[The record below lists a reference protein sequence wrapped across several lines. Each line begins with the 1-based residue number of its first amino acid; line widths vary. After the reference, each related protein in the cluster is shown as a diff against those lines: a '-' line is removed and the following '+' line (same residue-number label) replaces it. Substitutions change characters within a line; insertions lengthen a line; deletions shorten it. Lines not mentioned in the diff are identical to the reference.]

1 MLSLYLYVMEL
12 NFKNI
17 LLESIIDELETL
29 TRMDKAVLKFIHQS
43 MNKKIFNHTVGK
55 SSYEM
60 EASDALRVNDLIDT
74 FGLKD
79 YDYVFKMWN
88 FYKKFGDVLFDE
100 EAFDDFTYSKED
112 YDEAT
117 KVIVAK
123 YYLDNIVG
131 REIYP
136 GWTVEFMESEPIS
149 MVEEDLMNMF
159 VPNNDGEHIFLPIL
173 NFSGKPLRGDL
184 MTHNED
190 TLGIYFRD
198 ELKITKYTDMISGF
212 EIPNP
217 IRELLN
223 DLSDESLEKY
233 FDFIIEQVQ
242 DEIEEWDEDI
252 RHYHEKIKP
261 EREG

>member
-1 MLSLYLYVMEL
+1 MHVPIQSAAAIEG
-12 NFKNI
+12 I
-17 LLESIIDELETL
+17 DIDLLRKYEEGRRDSGLTARLHLRDKWEAGPDEDGVLET
-29 TRMDKAVLKFIHQS
+29 
-43 MNKKIFNHTVGK
+43 
-55 SSYEM
+55 E
-60 EASDALRVNDLIDT
+60 
-74 FGLKD
+74 
-79 YDYVFKMWN
+79 
-88 FYKKFGDVLFDE
+88 
-100 EAFDDFTYSKED
+100 ED

-149 MVEEDLMNMF
+149 MVEEDLMTMF

>member
-1 MLSLYLYVMEL
+1 MEL

-29 TRMDKAVLKFIHQS
+29 TKVDKAVLKFIHNNMSKEKFQ
-43 MNKKIFNHTVGK
+43 HTVGK
-55 SSYEM
+55 TSYEM
-60 EASDALRVNDLIDT
+60 DASDALRVNDLIDT
-74 FGLKD
+74 FALKD

-88 FYKKFGDVLFDE
+88 FYKKFGNILFDDK
-100 EAFDDFTYSKED
+100 AFDDFSYNKED

-123 YYLDNIVG
+123 YYLNNIVG

-136 GWTVEFMESEPIS
+136 GWTVEFMENDAIS
-149 MVEEDLMNMF
+149 MVEEDLMTMF
-159 VPNNDGEHIFLPIL
+159 VPNDYGEHIFIPFLY
-173 NFSGKPLRGDL
+173 FKDKPLRGDL
-184 MTHNED
+184 MTNNEE
-190 TLGIYFRD
+190 TLGVYFRD
-198 ELKITKYTDMISGF
+198 ELKITKYLDVISGF

-233 FDFIIEQVQ
+233 FDFIIEQVR

-252 RHYHEKIKP
+252 RYYHEKIKP

>member
-1 MLSLYLYVMEL
+1 MLSLYLYVMGL

-43 MNKKIFNHTVGK
+43 MNQKTYNHKVGK
-55 SSYEM
+55 SNYEM
-60 EASDALRVNDLIDT
+60 DASDALRINDLINT

-88 FYKKFGDVLFDE
+88 FYKKFGNVLFDDE
-100 EAFDDFTYSKED
+100 IFDDFSYSKED
-112 YDEAT
+112 YDEVT
-117 KVIVAK
+117 EVIIAK

-136 GWTVEFMESEPIS
+136 GWTVSFMENDPIT
-149 MVEEDLMNMF
+149 MVEEDLLTMF
-159 VPNNDGEHIFLPIL
+159 VTNSEFEHIFLPIIDFKSDWL
-173 NFSGKPLRGDL
+173 KGDL
-184 MTHNED
+184 LTNDENG
-190 TLGIYFRD
+190 LRVYFS
-198 ELKITKYTDMISGF
+198 EEIKVTKYADVIDNI

-217 IRELLN
+217 IKRLN
-223 DLSDESLEKY
+223 NLSDESLEKY
-233 FDFIIEQVQ
+233 FDFIIEQLQ

-252 RHYHEKIKP
+252 RHYYENIKP
-261 EREG
+261 ERED

>member
-1 MLSLYLYVMEL
+1 MEL

-17 LLESIIDELETL
+17 LLESIIDELPNL
-29 TRMDKAVLKFIHQS
+29 TKMDKTVLQYIHKS
-43 MNKKIFNHTVGK
+43 MDKKTFNHTVGK

-60 EASDALRVNDLIDT
+60 DASDALRVNDLIDT

-100 EAFDDFTYSKED
+100 EAFDDFSYSKED

-123 YYLDNIVG
+123 YYLENIVG

-136 GWTVEFMESEPIS
+136 GWTVEFMENDPIS
-149 MVEEDLMNMF
+149 MVEEDLMTMF
-159 VPNNDGEHIFLPIL
+159 VPNNDGEHIFIPIL
-173 NFSGKPLRGDL
+173 DFNDKPLRGDL
-184 MTHNED
+184 MTHNEE
-190 TLGIYFRD
+190 TLGDYFSK
-198 ELKITKYTDMISGF
+198 ELKITKYRDVISGF

-233 FDFIIEQVQ
+233 FDFIIEQVR
-242 DEIEEWDEDI
+242 DEIEEGDEDI
-252 RHYHEKIKP
+252 RYYHEKIKP
-261 EREG
+261 DREG

>member
-43 MNKKIFNHTVGK
+43 MSKEKFKHSIGK
-55 SSYEM
+55 NTYDM
-60 EASDALRVNDLIDT
+60 KASDALRINDVINV

-88 FYKKFGDVLFDE
+88 YYKRFGDVLFDDE
-100 EAFDDFTYSKED
+100 IFDDFSYTIED
-112 YDEAT
+112 YDDAT
-117 KVIVAK
+117 KLIIAK
-123 YYLDNIVG
+123 YYLDNLVG

-136 GWTVEFMESEPIS
+136 GWTIEMMEDPIT
-149 MVEEDLMNMF
+149 MVEENLMTMLVTNG
-159 VPNNDGEHIFLPIL
+159 NYEHIFLYL
-173 NFSGKPLRGDL
+173 LDLKGNKLAGDII
-184 MTHNED
+184 THNED
-190 TLGIYFRD
+190 GLGAYFSED
-198 ELKITKYTDMISGF
+198 IKVSKYADIIDTI

-217 IRELLN
+217 IKRLN

-233 FDFIIEQVQ
+233 FNFIIENLR

-252 RHYHEKIKP
+252 RHYYENIKP

>member
-1 MLSLYLYVMEL
+1 MLSLYLYVMGL

-43 MNKKIFNHTVGK
+43 MNQKTYNHKVGK
-55 SSYEM
+55 SNYEM
-60 EASDALRVNDLIDT
+60 DASDALRINDLINT

-88 FYKKFGDVLFDE
+88 FYKKFGNVLFDDE
-100 EAFDDFTYSKED
+100 IFDDFSYSKED
-112 YDEAT
+112 YDEVT
-117 KVIVAK
+117 EVIIAK

-136 GWTVEFMESEPIS
+136 GWTVSFMENDPIT
-149 MVEEDLMNMF
+149 MVEEDLLTMF
-159 VPNNDGEHIFLPIL
+159 VTNSEFEHIFLPIIDFKSDWL
-173 NFSGKPLRGDL
+173 KGDL
-184 MTHNED
+184 LTNDENG
-190 TLGIYFRD
+190 LGVYFS
-198 ELKITKYTDMISGF
+198 EEIKVTKYADVIDNI

-217 IRELLN
+217 IKRLN
-223 DLSDESLEKY
+223 NLSDESLEKY
-233 FDFIIEQVQ
+233 FDFIIEQLQ

-252 RHYHEKIKP
+252 RHYYENIKP
-261 EREG
+261 ERED

>member
-43 MNKKIFNHTVGK
+43 MDKEKFNQKIGNKT
-55 SSYEM
+55 YEM
-60 EASDALRVNDLIDT
+60 DASDALIINDVINT

-88 FYKKFGDVLFDE
+88 YYKRFGNVLFDDE
-100 EAFDDFTYSKED
+100 IFDDFSYRQED
-112 YDEAT
+112 YDDAA
-117 KVIVAK
+117 KLMVAK
-123 YYLDNIVG
+123 YYIDNIVG

-136 GWTVEFMESEPIS
+136 GWTVEMMEDPIS
-149 MVEEDLMNMF
+149 MVEEDLMTL
-159 VPNNDGEHIFLPIL
+159 VVSNDEAENIYLYLLDWKGNRL
-173 NFSGKPLRGDL
+173 KGDII
-184 MTHNED
+184 THNED
-190 TLGIYFRD
+190 GIGEYFSD
-198 ELKITKYTDMISGF
+198 HLKVSKSNDVIDSI

-217 IRELLN
+217 LKEKLK

-233 FDFIIEQVQ
+233 FDFIIEQLQ

-252 RHYHEKIKP
+252 LYYYKEIEP

>member
-1 MLSLYLYVMEL
+1 MEL

-29 TRMDKAVLKFIHQS
+29 SRMDKAVLKFIHQS
-43 MNKKIFNHTVGK
+43 MDKKTFNHTVYK
-55 SSYEM
+55 TSYEM
-60 EASDALRVNDLIDT
+60 DASDALRINDLINT

-88 FYKKFGDVLFDE
+88 FYKKFGSVLFDDE
-100 EAFDDFTYSKED
+100 VFDDFSYSKED

-136 GWTVEFMESEPIS
+136 GWTVEFMENDAIS
-149 MVEEDLMNMF
+149 MVEEDLMTMF
-159 VPNNDGEHIFLPIL
+159 VPNDYGEHIFIPFLY
-173 NFSGKPLRGDL
+173 FKDKPLRGDL
-184 MTHNED
+184 MTNNEE
-190 TLGIYFRD
+190 TLGVYFRD
-198 ELKITKYTDMISGF
+198 ELKITKYLDVISGF

-233 FDFIIEQVQ
+233 FDFIIEQVR

-252 RHYHEKIKP
+252 RYYHEKIKP